1 MIKEIIKTKL
11 AEALAGYDATEL
23 VVELEHPK
31 DEAHGDYAT
40 SVALGLA
47 KKLGKSPMEIAKEI
61 VSKVGAIDGAAKI
74 EVAPPGFV
82 NFTLTDEAILEAIN
96 ADVGPNLGQNK
107 RKVIVE
113 YSSPNIAKPF
123 SIGHLRSTIIGDAVA
138 NLLEATGW
146 QVFRDNHLG
155 DWGTQFGKEI
165 YAIKTWGNE
174 AAIEQAAEPVKE
186 LVALYV
192 KFHEEAE
199 TEPGLE
205 DAARAWSKKLE
216 DGDPEARRLWQK
228 CVDWSWREFNRLYDR
243 LGVKF
248 TENNGRGYGEAYF
261 EAKMAPVV
269 AELKEKNLLKE
280 SEGAQLGFFE
290 NDALPPLMII
300 RKDGATLYAT
310 RDLATDKF
318 RLAHYG
324 ADIVVINETGIEQ
337 ELHFQQLYKI
347 EELLGW
353 YKPGQRVHIKHGHW
367 RFKER
372 KMSTRKGDV
381 IWLEEVLNEAV
392 TRARKLISTSGTARE
407 MSEPGQKA
415 LAEVVGIGALKWND
429 LKSGPQN
436 NITFDWD
443 EVLNMDGNSAPYM
456 QYAHARACSILRAA
470 GLAVTA
476 CPVARACRGL
486 YGDLARPAT
495 TSSARSVPAAL
506 NEAERALARRLGRF
520 NETVEHAAAHYA
532 PNTLCNYLYDLAQCF
547 SNFYQTQPV
556 LKAQSSERDL
566 RLYLVGATAQVIK
579 NGLKLLGIKAPEK
592 M

>member
-165 YAIKTWGNE
+165 YDIKTWGNE

-280 SEGAQLGFFE
+280 SEGAQLVFFE

-324 ADIVVINETGIEQ
+324 AEIVVINETGIEQ

-353 YKPGQRVHIKHGHW
+353 YEPGQRVHIKHGHW
-367 RFKER
+367 RFKDR

-470 GLAVTA
+470 GTVGSDPAVI
-476 CPVARACRGL
+476 RG
-486 YGDLARPAT
+486 YD
-495 TSSARSVPAAL
+495 L
-506 NEAERALARRLGRF
+506 NEAERVLARRLGRF
-520 NETVEHAAAHYA
+520 DEAVKHAAANYA
-532 PNTLCNYLYDLAQCF
+532 PNTLCNYLYDLAQVF

-556 LKAQSSERDL
+556 LKAQGPERDL

>member
-1 MIKEIIKTKL
+1 MIKEIIKNKL
-11 AEALAGYDATEL
+11 RKVLAGYDAGGL
-23 VVELEHPK
+23 SVELEHPK

-47 KKLGKSPMEIAKEI
+47 KKLGRSPMEIAKEI
-61 VSKVGAIDGAAKI
+61 VSKLGAIEGVAKI
-74 EVAPPGFV
+74 EVAAPGFV
-82 NFTLTDEAILEAIN
+82 NFTLTDQAILGAMSAN
-96 ADVGPNLGQNK
+96 VGPNSGQNK

-165 YAIKTWGNE
+165 YAIKNFGDE

-199 TEPGLE
+199 TDPTLE

-216 DGDPEARRLWQK
+216 DGDAEARRLWQK
-228 CVDWSWREFNRLYDR
+228 CVAWSWREFDRLYDR

-261 EAKMAPVV
+261 ENKMAPVV

-280 SEGAQLGFFE
+280 SEGAQLVFFE

-367 RFKER
+367 RFKDR

-392 TRARKLISTSGTARE
+392 TRARKLISTSGTARDLG
-407 MSEPGQKA
+407 EPEQKA
-415 LAEVVGIGALKWND
+415 LAEAVGIGALKWND

-506 NEAERALARRLGRF
+506 NEVERALARRLGRF

-566 RLYLVGATAQVIK
+566 RLRLVAATAQVIK
-579 NGLKLLGIKAPEK
+579 NGLKLLGIKAPAK

>member
-155 DWGTQFGKEI
+155 DWGTQFGKEV

-261 EAKMAPVV
+261 ENKMEPVV

-280 SEGAQLGFFE
+280 SEGAQLVFFE

-353 YKPGQRVHIKHGHW
+353 YEPGQRVHIKHGHW
-367 RFKER
+367 RFKDR

-392 TRARKLISTSGTARE
+392 TRARKLISTSGTARDLG
-407 MSEPGQKA
+407 EPEQKA
-415 LAEVVGIGALKWND
+415 LAEAVGIGALKWND

-495 TSSARSVPAAL
+495 TSSARSDPAML

-566 RLYLVGATAQVIK
+566 RLRLVAATAQVIK
-579 NGLKLLGIKAPEK
+579 NGLKLLGIQAPAK